1 MSVTTYSEL
10 QTAVQN
16 WLDRATTEIQARAP
30 EFIALAEAKMNR
42 VLRVRQ
48 MESKTSDTMSSSSI
62 ALPSDWVAF
71 KSIWYE
77 VSGERVELTNIT
89 PQEYVRFDDGST
101 DYPTGY
107 YIAGSNVYFFP
118 DSNGDY
124 TVGYIYYQKIPALT
138 DSNTTN
144 WLLTAHPDAYLYG
157 ALLESAPY
165 LKEYPEIQIWMTAFS
180 AVIEQMKKADRDVMS
195 GAPLR
200 MRAY

>member
-1 MSVTTYSEL
+1 MSISTYATL
-10 QTAVQN
+10 QTAVKN
-16 WLDRATTEIQARAP
+16 WLDRSTTEITSRAP

-42 VLRVRQ
+42 ALRVRQ
-48 MESKTSDTMSSSSI
+48 MESKTSGTMSSSSL

-77 VSGERVELTNIT
+77 TSNTRYELTNIT
-89 PQEYVRFDDGST
+89 PQEAMRFDDGST

-107 YIAGSNVYFFP
+107 YIAGSTVYFSP

-124 TVGYIYYQKIPALT
+124 TVGYIYYQQIPALT

-157 ALLESAPY
+157 ALLEAAPY
-165 LKEYPEIQIWMTAFS
+165 LKDYPEIQLWMTAFS
-180 AVIEQMKKADRDVMS
+180 AVVEQIKKADLDVMS

-200 MRAY
+200 MRKY